1 MPQILLY
8 SFFRI
13 WNPCP
18 LHLNLGNLCNLF
30 GQQNTE
36 KVNCAN
42 FWVQTLKYWYYPLF
56 VSWKILP
63 WNSKLS
69 CKNSNYLAKLLCG
82 KFIMSMRRVRKR
94 GCHCWKSLGFAKR
107 VPRWAT
113 TLPGSAAIS
122 STEFGRRVFS
132 FLLGQLSS
140 DGRRQHQSSKILHAC
155 LGLAS
160 VPWLTVGCR

>member
-94 GCHCWKSLGFAKR
+94 GLASNHSYHGTKPVKNHFWLSKPGVSNPQGYR
-107 VPRWAT
+107 QVPV
-113 TLPGSAAIS
+113 PG
-122 STEFGRRVFS
+122 
-132 FLLGQLSS
+132 LLGTILNS
-140 DGRRQHQSSKILHAC
+140 RR
-155 LGLAS
+155 
-160 VPWLTVGCR
+160 